1 MKISFSHFVTL
12 IIDLFLLI
20 YTHSGMN
27 YPPLY
32 KITSVAVER
41 SPSPSPSTPD
51 VTHDSR
57 FLSLFH
63 PSPTLL
69 TTPSSLLRL
78 LTSASPS
85 PLLTPSL
92 LSSTLSS
99 TLSTLLATGNYN
111 VATAKVKA
119 PNPNRPHELQ
129 AVFTLAEKGPLFLRT
144 NAGINPNTADITENF
159 SSDRGSDR
167 DAGSI
172 GKGKG
177 RSTTGETNLLIA
189 WASFFCFLRF

>member
-1 MKISFSHFVTL
+1 MPLGPSSPVSSGQMKISFSHFVTL

-63 PSPTLL
+63 PSPTL
-69 TTPSSLLRL
+69 RL
-78 LTSASPS
+78 PLPPPDPLS
-85 PLLTPSL
+85 PLLDPL
-92 LSSTLSS
+92 LDPLDPTRH
-99 TLSTLLATGNYN
+99 G
-111 VATAKVKA
+111 K
-119 PNPNRPHELQ
+119 LQ
-129 AVFTLAEKGPLFLRT
+129 R
-144 NAGINPNTADITENF
+144 
-159 SSDRGSDR
+159 SDRQGQSPKPQPPPR
-167 DAGSI
+167 APS
-172 GKGKG
+172 
-177 RSTTGETNLLIA
+177 RLHPRGEGTA
-189 WASFFCFLRF
+189 VPQDQRGD